1 MAVGDLRRLLS
12 FALAA
17 IAPQRLL
24 LTCRKTKLWR
34 RTSRTRKVQQ
44 LSLGLL
50 TLLGRAPSD
59 NTPEF
64 AVEDL
69 TEGLDDL
76 NFGDKKKKKKKKPAA
91 EVVRQQLC
99 FPFNACV

>member
-1 MAVGDLRRLLS
+1 MAQDISDEKGTAAQPG
-12 FALAA
+12 FAYAA
-17 IAPQRLL
+17 W
-24 LTCRKTKLWR
+24 K
-34 RTSRTRKVQQ
+34 
-44 LSLGLL
+44 
-50 TLLGRAPSD
+50 APSD